1 MITTATKQTYQKD
14 RALEDKF
21 SKTIKG
27 ILGNVFITKDI
38 QMDLLHGTDFLTLT
52 VNPFKVA
59 VRLRRQ
65 DGNFERYKKEFTIR
79 WSRPSGIETEIHKI
93 KKGLVD
99 YIFYGFVGK
108 EETANFWMLEWIVSN
123 PSSTKEEIMRC
134 FPELTAHVREA
145 AKASGAR
152 FVYTTTNRPR
162 LIEKLTAAGFKIDCD
177 NITQLFMEV

>member
-99 YIFYGFVGK
+99 YIFYWFVGK
-108 EETANFWMLEWIVSN
+108 EETRIIQYFVGDLRIFNQYEKQPTGIFLNKPPDSKLAVWRIDMFPNNFIKHFYSH
-123 PSSTKEEIMRC
+123 EE
-134 FPELTAHVREA
+134 T
-145 AKASGAR
+145 
-152 FVYTTTNRPR
+152 
-162 LIEKLTAAGFKIDCD
+162 
-177 NITQLFMEV
+177 

>member
-1 MITTATKQTYQKD
+1 MIRQIDDDLYQTICSWWKD
-14 RALEDKF
+14 RGAQAIPRDILPRRGYVVVEDGRP
-21 SKTIKG
+21 IIAG
-27 ILGNVFITKDI
+27 
-38 QMDLLHGTDFLTLT
+38 FLC
-52 VNPFKVA
+52 
-59 VRLRRQ
+59 
-65 DGNFERYKKEFTIR
+65 
-79 WSRPSGIETEIHKI
+79 
-93 KKGLVD
+93 
-99 YIFYGFVGK
+99 K